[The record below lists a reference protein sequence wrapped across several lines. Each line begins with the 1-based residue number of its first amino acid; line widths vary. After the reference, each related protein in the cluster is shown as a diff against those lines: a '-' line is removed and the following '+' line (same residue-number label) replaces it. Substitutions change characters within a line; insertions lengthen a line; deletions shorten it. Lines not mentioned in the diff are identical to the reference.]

1 MPRLAASMPAADFR
15 CGTEPARSPSGFSA
29 AGGPDRHHRTA
40 ALEWRPMPRPRAVS
54 RSGDAVITN
63 SELAR
68 IFNEIGDMLEIAG
81 EVVYKAVAY
90 RRVADAVERYPDDV
104 AALFRRGEPPK
115 LPGAGEALTAKLAE
129 LAETGRLEYHE
140 RLRAKVPAGVLEM
153 LQIPGVGPRTVR
165 TLWESLGIDS
175 LDALRAAAESG
186 GLRHVKGLSAR
197 TEQNILEGIA
207 RLGRRSTRL
216 LLHDADEMI
225 AALLARLRDV
235 PGVRRIEVAGSL
247 RRRRPTIGDLDV
259 LAATDDPRRL
269 IDALDHLP
277 EVEKVIAAGVDKSS
291 IAVRDGP
298 RVDLMVCPPAAWGS
312 HLVHFTGSAEH
323 NIALRG
329 MALDRGWSLS
339 EKGFKVVE
347 TGELL
352 LDAEEE
358 DVYARLGMPWI
369 APELRE
375 GGGEVEAALSG
386 RLPSLVTHDD
396 VRGDTHTHSD
406 WTDGVD
412 TIEVMARAARD
423 LGHEYIVLTDHS
435 PSLGITRGLLP
446 EQVEAQRAEI
456 DRLNAE
462 LAPFRI
468 LHGTELEIRADAT
481 LDYPDELLA
490 RFDVVIASIHT
501 GRNQPAEQLTRRALA
516 ALENPHVDVLAHPSG
531 RIVNRRDPLPLDWP
545 RVFEAAARTG
555 TALEING
562 SPRLDLD
569 DSLARAAGRAGARLT
584 LASDAH
590 RTEEL
595 GQQRYAVDLARRAW
609 LEPDQVLV
617 SRSAADLLELLA

>member
-1 MPRLAASMPAADFR
+1 
-15 CGTEPARSPSGFSA
+15 
-29 AGGPDRHHRTA
+29 
-40 ALEWRPMPRPRAVS
+40 MPRPRSVS
-54 RSGDAVITN
+54 RSSDAVISN
-63 SELAR
+63 AELAR
-68 IFNEIGDMLEIAG
+68 IFNEIGDMLEILG

-104 AALFRRGEPPK
+104 ASLYKRGEPPK
-115 LPGAGEALTAKLAE
+115 IPGAGAALTAKLAE

-140 RLRAKVPAGVLEM
+140 RLRAQVPDGVLEM
-153 LQIPGVGPRTVR
+153 LQVPGVGPRTVR
-165 TLWESLGIDS
+165 LLHDTLGIDS
-175 LDALRAAAESG
+175 LDALRAAAETG
-186 GLRHVKGLSAR
+186 GIRHVKGLSER

-207 RLGRRSTRL
+207 RIGRRSSRL
-216 LLHDADEMI
+216 LIHDADALI
-225 AALLARLRDV
+225 ADLVARLREV
-235 PGVRRIEVAGSL
+235 RGVRRIEPAGSL
-247 RRRRPTIGDLDV
+247 RRRQPTIGDLDL
-259 LAATDDPRRL
+259 LAAVDDPAAL
-269 IDALDHLP
+269 IGKLDGLP
-277 EVEKVIAAGVDKSS
+277 EVEKILSAGTDKSS
-291 IAVRDGP
+291 IVLRDGP
-298 RVDLMVCPPAAWGS
+298 QVDLMVCPPAAWGT
-312 HLVHFTGSAEH
+312 HLVHFTGNKEH

-339 EKGFKVVE
+339 EKGFKVIDS
-347 TGELL
+347 GELL
-352 LDAEEE
+352 LDAEEA
-358 DVYARLGMPWI
+358 DVYERLGLPWM
-369 APELRE
+369 APELRK
-375 GGGEVEAALSG
+375 GDGEIEAALSG
-386 RLPSLVTHDD
+386 SLPALVTHDD

-412 TIEVMARAARD
+412 SIEVMARAARD

-435 PSLGITRGLLP
+435 PSLGVARGLLP
-446 EQVEAQRAEI
+446 DRVEEQRAEI
-456 DRLNAE
+456 ARLNAE

-501 GRNQPAEQLTRRALA
+501 GRNQSSEQLTKRALVA
-516 ALENPHVDVLAHPSG
+516 IENPHVDVIAHPSG

-545 RVFEAAARTG
+545 KIFAAAARSG

-569 DSLARAAGRAGARLT
+569 DSLARAAGHAGARLT

-609 LEPDQVLV
+609 LGADQLLAT
-617 SRSAADLLELLA
+617 RTADELLELLA